1 MGSAFAEA
9 LILIVSNLGGLYL
22 IAVMLRFLLQAARA
36 DFYNPVCQTIVKITA
51 PLLNPLRRV
60 VPSWKRLDIAS
71 LVLALLLNA
80 AFTAI
85 MIYGTGN
92 TLPFGRIVSWALVGL
107 IALTLDIYFYAMIVV
122 IIASFI
128 APFSG
133 HPILLLTYQLL
144 QPFYK
149 VAHRVLPPMGGLDFS
164 PLLLMLVIKVIE
176 ILVLNPLSQGLNV
189 FPAVVI
195 GL

>member
-9 LILIVSNLGGLYL
+9 LIFIVSNLGGLYL

-36 DFYNPVCQTIVKITA
+36 DFYNPLCQTIVKVTA
-51 PLLNPLRRV
+51 PLRYPLHRV
-60 VPSWKRLDIAS
+60 IPSWKRLDLAS

-80 AFTAI
+80 AFTAV
-85 MIYGTGN
+85 MVYGTGSA
-92 TLPFGRIVSWALVGL
+92 LSFGQLVSWGLVGL
-107 IALTLDIYFYAMIVV
+107 LSLTLDIYFYAMLVV
-122 IIASFI
+122 IIASFFS
-128 APFSG
+128 PVSG
-133 HPILLLTYQLL
+133 HPVLLLTYQLL

-149 VAHRVLPPMGGLDFS
+149 IAHRILPPMGGLDLS
-164 PLLLMLVIKVIE
+164 PLLLMLAIKVVE
-176 ILVLNPLSQGLNV
+176 ILVVTPLASGLNV

>member
-9 LILIVSNLGGLYL
+9 LIFIVSNLGGLYL

-36 DFYNPVCQTIVKITA
+36 DFYNPLCQTIVKVTA
-51 PLLNPLRRV
+51 PLRNPLQRV
-60 VPSWKRLDIAS
+60 IPSWKRLDLAS

-80 AFTAI
+80 AFTAV
-85 MIYGTGN
+85 MVYGTGSA
-92 TLPFGRIVSWALVGL
+92 LSFGQLVSWGLVGL
-107 IALTLDIYFYAMIVV
+107 LSLTLDIYFYAMLVV
-122 IIASFI
+122 IIASFFS
-128 APFSG
+128 PVSG
-133 HPILLLTYQLL
+133 HPVLLLTYQLL

-149 VAHRVLPPMGGLDFS
+149 IAHRILPPMGGLDLS
-164 PLLLMLVIKVIE
+164 PLLLMLAIKVVE
-176 ILVLNPLSQGLNV
+176 ILVVTPLASGLNV

>member
-9 LILIVSNLGGLYL
+9 LIFIVSNLGGLYL

-36 DFYNPVCQTIVKITA
+36 DFYNPLCQTIVKVTA
-51 PLLNPLRRV
+51 PLRNPLHRV
-60 VPSWKRLDIAS
+60 IPSWKRLDLAS

-80 AFTAI
+80 AFTAV
-85 MIYGTGN
+85 MVYGTGN
-92 TLPFGRIVSWALVGL
+92 ALSFGQLVSWGLVGL
-107 IALTLDIYFYAMIVV
+107 LSLTLDIYFYAMLVV
-122 IIASFI
+122 IIASFFS
-128 APFSG
+128 PFSG
-133 HPILLLTYQLL
+133 HPVLLLTYQLL

-149 VAHRVLPPMGGLDFS
+149 IAHRILPPMGGLDLS
-164 PLLLMLVIKVIE
+164 PLLLMLVIKVVE
-176 ILVLNPLSQGLNV
+176 ILVVTPLANGLNV

>member
-9 LILIVSNLGGLYL
+9 LIFIVSNLGGLYL

-36 DFYNPVCQTIVKITA
+36 DFYNPLCQTIVKVTA
-51 PLLNPLRRV
+51 PLRNPLHRV
-60 VPSWKRLDIAS
+60 IPSWKRLDLAS

-80 AFTAI
+80 AFTAV
-85 MIYGTGN
+85 MVYGTGAA
-92 TLPFGRIVSWALVGL
+92 LSFGQLVSWGLVGL
-107 IALTLDIYFYAMIVV
+107 LALTLDIYFYAMLVV
-122 IIASFI
+122 IIASFFS
-128 APFSG
+128 PVSG
-133 HPILLLTYQLL
+133 HPVLLLTYQLL

-149 VAHRVLPPMGGLDFS
+149 IAHRILPPMGGLDLS
-164 PLLLMLVIKVIE
+164 PLLLMLAIKVVE
-176 ILVLNPLSQGLNV
+176 ILVVTPLASGLNV